1 MQIIDRSGDGE
12 VLELDGH
19 LVQQGE
25 DFVLLVWRKDAVKDC
40 DADRE
45 FVERMGMGSTISASI
60 KNLPEIGVFLPPK
73 SKKLVFSR
81 EYSQ

>member
-25 DFVLLVWRKDAVKDC
+25 DFVRLVWRKDAVKDC

-45 FVERMGMGSTISASI
+45 FVERVGHG
-60 KNLPEIGVFLPPK
+60 LD
-73 SKKLVFSR
+73 KLGID
-81 EYSQ
+81 